1 MIKGSEFTQESAF
14 LRGLG
19 KFDEAIN
26 IIEKNIDNIDITIQ
40 PIGWLAAFYAARDKG
55 DLILAKK
62 YAKLVSIEDPNIPS
76 IKDYI

>member
-1 MIKGSEFTQESAF
+1 MLKGSEFTQESAF

-19 KFDEAIN
+19 KFDEAIE
-26 IIEKNIDNIDITIQ
+26 IIENNIDITIK
-40 PIGWLAAFYAARDKG
+40 PIAWLAAFYAARDKG

-76 IKDYI
+76 IKNYI